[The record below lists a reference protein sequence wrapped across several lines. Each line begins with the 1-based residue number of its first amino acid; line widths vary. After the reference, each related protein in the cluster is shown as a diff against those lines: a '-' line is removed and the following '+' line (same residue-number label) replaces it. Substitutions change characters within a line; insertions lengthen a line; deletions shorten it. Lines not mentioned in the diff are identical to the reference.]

1 MSGSYWSEHGGRA
14 EPASLKSPHDA
25 RAESAELE
33 LPSGRPPTVEELDRQ
48 IDVMKT
54 SSDRRGRRT
63 KVPYLLR
70 DYQANLSHGK
80 DAVVVDGQ
88 VLVIERII
96 EAGQGKC
103 IVKTL
108 NFLPV

>member
-48 IDVMKT
+48 IDVM
-54 SSDRRGRRT
+54 
-63 KVPYLLR
+63 
-70 DYQANLSHGK
+70 
-80 DAVVVDGQ
+80 
-88 VLVIERII
+88 
-96 EAGQGKC
+96 
-103 IVKTL
+103 
-108 NFLPV
+108 